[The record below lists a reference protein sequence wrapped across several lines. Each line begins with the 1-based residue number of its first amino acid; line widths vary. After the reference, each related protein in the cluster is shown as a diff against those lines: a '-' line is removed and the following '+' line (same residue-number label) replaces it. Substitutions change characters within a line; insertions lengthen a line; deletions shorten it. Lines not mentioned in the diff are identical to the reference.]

1 MRKNIKDELRRA
13 YEEET
18 PNMREEVMRACEGQ
32 VQERVPAPQPK
43 RKGAVIFWR
52 RFAAVAC
59 SIVLFAVGLFVGK
72 IIPTTPPATA
82 VETSVYLDV
91 NPSIEMTLDKDNRV
105 LTCVPATLDG
115 LLDEDAKKVLG
126 EMDLTGVEL
135 KTALNAIVGSM
146 YVNGYLNAENNSMLV
161 SVDTKDSENTTP
173 LLDYITAHVNGA
185 LGATMQCSI
194 IAQGVEVNEGLKE
207 RAREQGVSVGKM
219 HLVDK
224 VVQGIED
231 LKDTDVPRLTDMSIG
246 ELNLLY
252 TSRPHRPDEP
262 KNDEM
267 ISGENGAFLEKDV
280 ALQAVL
286 TLLQVDE
293 TAVDFYSVFAIPSF
307 EGNRRLV
314 YAVTIKLQGEDTP
327 RKFEVDCKTGEAV
340 EKTQAGGQTPP
351 PEQPPQDGGQT
362 PPFEQPPQGE
372 GQNPPQGETHP
383 PQN

>member
-1 MRKNIKDELRRA
+1 MRKNIKDEIRHA

-32 VQERVPAPQPK
+32 AQECAPAPQPK
-43 RKGAVIFWR
+43 RRGVAIFWR
-52 RFAAVAC
+52 RFAAVAA
-59 SIVLFAVGLFVGK
+59 SVVLFAVGLFVGK
-72 IIPTTPPATA
+72 IIPTTPLATA

-115 LLDEDAKKVLG
+115 VLDEDAKKVLG

-161 SVDTKDSENTTP
+161 SVDTKDSGNTTP
-173 LLDYITAHVNGA
+173 LLDYITTHVNGA
-185 LGATMQCSI
+185 LGTTMQCSI
-194 IAQGVEVNEGLKE
+194 IAQSVEVDEDLKE

-224 VVQGIED
+224 VVQGIDD
-231 LKDTDVPRLTDMSIG
+231 LEDTDVPQLTDMSIG

-252 TSRPHRPDEP
+252 TARPPKPDEP
-262 KNDEM
+262 HQDEM
-267 ISGENGAFLEKDV
+267 ISGENGAFLEKEA

-286 TLLQVDE
+286 ALLQVDE
-293 TAVDFYSVFAIPSF
+293 TAVEFYDVFAIPSF
-307 EGNRRLV
+307 EGDRRLV
-314 YAVTIKLQGEDTP
+314 YAVTVKVQGEDAP
-327 RKFEVDCKTGEAV
+327 RKFEVDCKTGEAK
-340 EKTQAGGQTPP
+340 EAMQSGGQTPP
-351 PEQPPQDGGQT
+351 PPQNPQGGGQPPVGG
-362 PPFEQPPQGE
+362 ENE
-372 GQNPPQGETHP
+372 
-383 PQN
+383 